1 MTNSIFAAIPLM
13 LFLAVVQTAVLPFFP
28 LFGLSP
34 QLPFLV
40 ALAWALL
47 RGMEEGIIWAFI
59 GGLFIDLFSVTPLGV
74 SSFSFMAGIA
84 AVLWIQQAIP
94 TSRFLLPVLLAV
106 LSTVVSLLVY
116 FIILRTLNI
125 VIGFAGL
132 PTTLPLALFHAL
144 LILPVYW
151 FAFAI
156 DRRMRPRIV
165 QL

>member
-1 MTNSIFAAIPLM
+1 MRNSIFVAVPLM

-28 LFGLSP
+28 LFHLSP
-34 QLPFLV
+34 QMPFLV
-40 ALAWALL
+40 ALTWALL

-74 SSFSFMAGIA
+74 SSLSFMVGIA

-94 TSRFLLPVLLAV
+94 TSRFLLPILLAV
-106 LSTVVSLLVY
+106 LSTVISLLVY
-116 FIILRTLNI
+116 FVSLRTLNY
-125 VIGFAGL
+125 VTGFAGL
-132 PTTLPLALFHAL
+132 PAILPLTLFHAV

-151 FAFAI
+151 LAFAI
-156 DRRMRPRIV
+156 DRRTRPRSV

>member
-1 MTNSIFAAIPLM
+1 MINSIYAAIPLM

-40 ALAWALL
+40 ALSWALL
-47 RGMEEGIIWAFI
+47 RGMEEGVIWAFI
-59 GGLFIDLFSVTPLGV
+59 GGLFIDLFSVAPLGV
-74 SSFSFMAGIA
+74 SSLSFMVGIA

-94 TSRFLLPVLLAV
+94 TSRFLLPILLSL
-106 LSTVVSLLVY
+106 LSTVISLLVY
-116 FIILRTLNI
+116 FIFLRALNYI
-125 VIGFAGL
+125 PGFAGL
-132 PTTLPLALFHAL
+132 PAMLPLTLFHAV

-151 FAFAI
+151 LAFVI

>member
-1 MTNSIFAAIPLM
+1 MTNSIYGAIPLM

-47 RGMEEGIIWAFI
+47 RGMEEGIVWAFI
-59 GGLFIDLFSVTPLGV
+59 GGLFLDLFSVTPLGV
-74 SSFSFMAGIA
+74 SSLSFMIGIA

-106 LSTVVSLLVY
+106 LSTVISLLVY
-116 FIILRTLNI
+116 FVILRALDYVT
-125 VIGFAGL
+125 GYAGL
-132 PTTLPLALFHAL
+132 PATLPLALFHAL

-151 FAFAI
+151 LAFAI
-156 DRRMRPRIV
+156 DRRTRPRIV